1 MHASF
6 YRTSLYC
13 TLQMLCSFTGWSS
26 VATLWSSKS
35 KGTIFPRALANFKS
49 LSHFGNSGNIS
60 NFLMTIIFATVI
72 CDRWSVITANTFRI
86 LQTALQPISVLWPTS
101 CQYLHLCDRVPL
113 LYPLPQNQ
121 GQLCHLFVQK
131 STRAEQLIDSY
142 STQDHP
148 LPGETQLSTL
158 QSRCPFSEIIL
169 NSVFCAISPSFP
181 TGLSASPMLW

>member
-13 TLQMLCSFTGWSS
+13 TLQILCSFTGWSS

-86 LQTALQPISVLWPTS
+86 LQTALQPIGVLWPTS

-113 LYPLPQNQ
+113 LYPRLKIRDSCATCLYRNPQGLSNS
-121 GQLCHLFVQK
+121 
-131 STRAEQLIDSY
+131 ST
-142 STQDHP
+142 H
-148 LPGETQLSTL
+148 TQLRITPSQVKPNYQL
-158 QSRCPFSEIIL
+158 SR
-169 NSVFCAISPSFP
+169 VGAPS
-181 TGLSASPMLW
+181 AK